1 MTTLT
6 LTRDNQSDNPMRQR
20 VVVNGHEM
28 YLDVPAQ
35 YGGSG
40 SAPTPHDYIDAA
52 VVACKAITIRIVAA
66 KRGIPLQDV
75 NITLKSDASQEQ
87 QGRYTI
93 NLSIELVGD
102 LDEKQR
108 QMLLHAAEQCPTG
121 KLLTEAD
128 VTINTSLVD

>member
-1 MTTLT
+1 MTTTT
-6 LTRDNQSDNPMRQR
+6 LTRDQQHDNPMRQH
-20 VVVNGHEM
+20 VIINGRDL

-35 YGGSG
+35 YGGSD
-40 SAPTPHDYIDAA
+40 SAPTPHDFVDAA
-52 VVACKAITIRIVAA
+52 VAACKAITIRMVAA

-75 NITLKSDASQEQ
+75 NITLESDASQEH
-87 QGRYTI
+87 QGRYTMDI
-93 NLSIELVGD
+93 RIELVGD

-128 VTINTSLVD
+128 VSINASLVE